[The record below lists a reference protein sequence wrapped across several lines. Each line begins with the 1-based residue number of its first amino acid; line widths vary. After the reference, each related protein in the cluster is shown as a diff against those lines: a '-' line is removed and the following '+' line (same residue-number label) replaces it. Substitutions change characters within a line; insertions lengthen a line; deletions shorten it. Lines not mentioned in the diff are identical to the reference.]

1 MGVVLITQICDIIMH
16 MRTKI
21 LAFSVSALAFT
32 ACLNV
37 NGITTHAEERAKATS
52 GGSYYRETQ
61 AGNYLAG
68 LYAQRTQDWSKA
80 SEFLNRLVVLDP
92 ENDNLHQRAMIL
104 AMGSGKNQQAFE
116 LARDILDQEP
126 ENLWA
131 LLIVSLESLV
141 NKDFKNAQ
149 SLLNSMPEDSIKAYV
164 VPILMTWIKASQGE
178 LDATVPD
185 DNSVHMLHIVLAA
198 DFLGKG
204 KAISPLLEEKI
215 REAALDPRD
224 AERIADIYARAGRKE
239 KALEFYRVLESD
251 RPGDVVLSEKIKRVS
266 EDKSFDDLITYK
278 QFQSPSEGIARAFF
292 DLARIFYREYNDESA
307 QIFSQMSLALDPNQT
322 EAKILL
328 AHIQTRYGRYEDAI
342 HYYDT
347 VNENDPNYLSIQHQA
362 AELLMD
368 LDRPDQAIALLNSL
382 ADKHDDIEALILM
395 GDLYRREENFA
406 MAIKTYDRLF
416 KNLGKTVPDQYWSVY
431 YARGMA
437 YEQMGKWPEAEADLR
452 MALDFQPDHPYLL
465 NYLGYSL
472 ADRGKDL
479 NEALNMIA
487 RAVDLRPADGY
498 ITDSLGWVFYR
509 LGEYEKSIEP
519 LERAVELLPYD
530 PTINDH
536 LGDAYWQVGRKNEA
550 KFQWRR
556 ALNHAEDDTTIADIE
571 EKLQFG
577 LTTRE
582 AKGQTGDG
590 ESIFEFNSLNR

>member
-1 MGVVLITQICDIIMH
+1 
-16 MRTKI
+16 MRMRAKI
-21 LAFSVSALAFT
+21 LAFTVSALAFT

-37 NGITTHAEERAKATS
+37 NGVTTFAEEAATS
-52 GGSYYRETQ
+52 RDSGSYYRETQ

-92 ENDNLHQRAMIL
+92 ENDSLQQRAMIL
-104 AMGSGKNQQAFE
+104 AMGSGQTQRAFG
-116 LARDILDQEP
+116 LAKDILEQEP
-126 ENLWA
+126 GNLWA
-131 LLIVSLESLV
+131 LLIVSLEALV
-141 NKDFKNAQ
+141 NKDFKNAEA
-149 SLLNSMPEDSIKAYV
+149 LLDTLPDDSIKAYV
-164 VPILMTWIKASQGE
+164 VPILLSWVRASEGE
-178 LDATVPD
+178 LDTTIPD
-185 DNSVHMLHIVLAA
+185 DNSVHMLHIILAA
-198 DFLGKG
+198 DYLGRA
-204 KAISPLLEEKI
+204 KAISPLLEDKI

-224 AERIADIYARAGRKE
+224 AERIADIYARAGRKD

-251 RPGDVVLSEKIKRVS
+251 RPGDITLSEKIKRVTNG
-266 EDKSFDDLITYK
+266 ESFDDLITYK
-278 QFQSPSEGIARAFF
+278 QFDSPSEGIARAFF

-307 QIFSQMSLALDPNQT
+307 QIFSQMSLAMDPHQT

-347 VNENDPNYLSIQHQA
+347 VDSSDPSYLSIQHQA

-368 LDRPDQAIALLNSL
+368 LEQPDKAIALLNSL
-382 ADKHDDIEALILM
+382 ANKHDDIEALILL
-395 GDLYRREENFA
+395 GDLYRREEDFP

-416 KNLGKTVPDQYWSVY
+416 KSLGKTVPDKYWSVY

-437 YEQMGKWPEAEADLR
+437 YEQMGKWDEAEADLR
-452 MALDFQPDHPYLL
+452 KALSFQPDHPYLL

-479 NEALNMIA
+479 SEALDMIA
-487 RAVDLRPADGY
+487 KAVDLRPADGY
-498 ITDSLGWVFYR
+498 ITDSLGWVYYR
-509 LGEYEKSIEP
+509 LGEYDKSIEP

-536 LGDAYWQVGRKNEA
+536 LGDAYWQVGRKTEA

-556 ALNHAEDDTTIADIE
+556 ALNHAEDEKVIADIE

-577 LTTRE
+577 LTTKQASGSSAE
-582 AKGQTGDG
+582 DG
-590 ESIFEFNSLNR
+590 LFEFKTLNP